1 MQAGLKIMLNSYAA
15 PSRTKTLSYVMAT
28 LLVALPAMILAYR
41 WATGG

>member
-1 MQAGLKIMLNSYAA
+1 MTIMDNSAAA
-15 PSRTKTLSYVMAT
+15 PSRAKSLSVVMAT